1 MRIIRSVSRS
11 KFTIIL
17 LFIIISMTFVG
28 FQLHRKDKNQ
38 EQRTAIFG
46 PAVDDEISPLAPISL
61 TIDRVADKGIQC

>member
-1 MRIIRSVSRS
+1 
-11 KFTIIL
+11 
-17 LFIIISMTFVG
+17 MTFVG